1 MHCELILYNDTNPSW
16 NEKLY
21 PRLVGSRSLSSFK
34 LSRGV
39 LARTYPGYVRVNVHW
54 KTLWIRKAAQ
64 AHLSLGDC
72 STTARRSHRIAGV
85 VVAPVMLANPLGIP
99 SWICTPVRL
108 VLRYSAWT
116 CKFTFSVILFDPVG
130 VDPTFQLGPC
140 LRNPVQRSLP
150 GFNLFSWSVL
160 SCRLMCWIHG

>member
-1 MHCELILYNDTNPSW
+1 MHCELILYNDTYPSW

-21 PRLVGSRSLSSFK
+21 LRFVGSRSLSCFK
-34 LSRGV
+34 LSRDV
-39 LARTYPGYVRVNVHW
+39 LARAYSGYVRVNVHW
-54 KTLWIRKAAQ
+54 TTLWIRKAAQ

-108 VLRYSAWT
+108 VLRYSGRDLQ
-116 CKFTFSVILFDPVG
+116 FHV
-130 VDPTFQLGPC
+130 
-140 LRNPVQRSLP
+140 LRNPDRP
-150 GFNLFSWSVL
+150 GGGGPYFSVGAL
-160 SCRLMCWIHG
+160 SS